1 MQPELSDKRTT
12 RVVVGLS
19 GGVDSAVA
27 ALLLCQQGY
36 RVEAVFMKNW
46 EEDDTQ
52 DYCPAA
58 EDLRDA
64 QAVADRLG
72 IPLQSISF
80 ASEYWDQVFETF
92 LAEYRAGRTPNPD
105 VLCNKEI
112 KFRAFLDYAL
122 GRGADFIATGHYARL
137 RRDAGTV
144 HLLKG
149 SDSAKD
155 QSYFLYLLDQSQLAR
170 SLFPVGDLDKST
182 VRRMAADAGLPNH
195 AKKDST
201 GICFIGERR
210 FRTFLSRYFPAQ
222 PGEIRSTAGKRLGRH
237 SGLMFYTIGQRQG
250 LGIGG
255 QNDSTGE
262 PWYVV
267 EKNLAE
273 NILVVAQGRNHPRLF
288 SSALVAR
295 NLHWVCGAPPR
306 APGDYH
312 ARIRY
317 RQSAQACRLS
327 PLSDDRWQVSFA
339 QPQRAI
345 TPGQAVVFYRADE
358 CLGGATIDHA
368 DECLAQRLPALSGIN
383 P

>member
-1 MQPELSDKRTT
+1 MKPELSDRNTT

-36 RVEAVFMKNW
+36 RVEAIFMKNW
-46 EEDDTQ
+46 DEDDTEE
-52 DYCPAA
+52 YCPAA
-58 EDLRDA
+58 QDLRDA
-64 QAVADRLG
+64 QRVADRLG
-72 IPLQSISF
+72 IPLHSVSF

-112 KFRAFLDYAL
+112 KFRAFLDYAV

-137 RRDAGTV
+137 QRDARAV

-149 SDSAKD
+149 CDPGKD

-170 SLFPVGDLDKST
+170 SLFPLGDLDKST
-182 VRRMAADAGLPNH
+182 VRRMAADAGLQNH

-210 FRTFLSRYFPAQ
+210 FRTFLSRYFPAR
-222 PGEIRSTAGKRLGRH
+222 PGEIRSTGGKRLGTH
-237 SGLMFYTIGQRQG
+237 SGLMFHTIGQRRG

-273 NILVVAQGRNHPRLF
+273 NILVVAQGKDHPRLF

-295 NLHWVCGAPPR
+295 DLHWVCGSPPR
-306 APGDYH
+306 APGDYR

-317 RQSAQACRLS
+317 RQTEQRCRLS
-327 PLSDDRWQVSFA
+327 PLPDNRWQVGFA
-339 QPQRAI
+339 RPQRAI
-345 TPGQAVVFYRADE
+345 TPGQAIVFYRADE
-358 CLGGATIDHA
+358 CLGGATIDQA
-368 DECLAQRLPALSGIN
+368 GDCQAQRLPALSRMN